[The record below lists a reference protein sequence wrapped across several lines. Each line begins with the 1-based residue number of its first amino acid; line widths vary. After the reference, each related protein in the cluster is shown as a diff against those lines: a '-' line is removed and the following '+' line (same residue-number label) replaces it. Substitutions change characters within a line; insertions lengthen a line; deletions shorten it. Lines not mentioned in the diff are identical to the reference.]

1 MKASP
6 SPSKGGDVLIAYS
19 LKQPMISNMKA
30 PQAPRGDVLI
40 AYTLKQPMIN
50 KMKAPQAPR
59 GAWGASLEAFR
70 NTYPN

>member
-1 MKASP
+1 
-6 SPSKGGDVLIAYS
+6 
-19 LKQPMISNMKA
+19 MKA